1 MAKKIRA
8 KSQSRK
14 ENGCKLGGFAPLR
27 EIHSAKA
34 L

>member
-8 KSQSRK
+8 KSQR
-14 ENGCKLGGFAPLR
+14 NGCKLGGFATLR

-34 L
+34 NYSI